1 MAALCNEFT
10 SSGHRRLYGEPG
22 AMAGRS
28 EDRALQGFP
37 EGLRMCLST
46 RAWK

>member
-1 MAALCNEFT
+1 MAAFCNEFT

-22 AMAGRS
+22 VMAGRS
-28 EDRALQGFP
+28 GDRAFQGFP
-37 EGLRMCLST
+37 EGRRMCLST